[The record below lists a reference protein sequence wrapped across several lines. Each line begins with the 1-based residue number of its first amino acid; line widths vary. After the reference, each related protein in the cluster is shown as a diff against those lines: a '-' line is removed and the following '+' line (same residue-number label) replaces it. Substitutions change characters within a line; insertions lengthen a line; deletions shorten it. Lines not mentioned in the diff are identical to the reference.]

1 MRNTMMKKTTFLSTA
16 VSLAMFT
23 LMTIPV
29 AAQDQI
35 PLSEPIMQGPA
46 TSSVEARPEGGFSK
60 SIAGKWDCGDLG
72 TLQVEQ
78 RGKAARGTYSRN
90 KGKLSGVVESGHFK
104 GQWREEGK
112 GRNGT
117 FDLAVSIERMTPEPT
132 HLRGKWKKRGEKNWR
147 ADRWVCKKD

>member
-1 MRNTMMKKTTFLSTA
+1 MKNKMLKNTTFLSTA

-104 GQWREEGK
+104 GQWREKGK
-112 GRNGT
+112 GNKGN